1 MADPDKPDMSSIWGP
16 SSAVI
21 ARTVGIICIA
31 LGFLLGM
38 EAVQGSGES
47 WMQTSLA
54 LIVTGL
60 LAQGYA
66 MYCTIQR
73 ARHRNSDPSL
83 DNHDE
88 WAKKKDEK
96 DL

>member
-1 MADPDKPDMSSIWGP
+1 MTEPTKPKVGSLTGP

-21 ARTVGIICIA
+21 ARSVGIVCIA
-31 LGFLLGM
+31 LGFVVGM
-38 EAVQGSGES
+38 EGLQDPASP
-47 WMQTSLA
+47 WMRTALG

-73 ARHRNSDPSL
+73 MRQRFEKEKTGQDKTKP
-83 DNHDE
+83 
-88 WAKKKDEK
+88 KDGKE
-96 DL
+96 

>member
-1 MADPDKPDMSSIWGP
+1 MSDPVKSNIGSLLGP

-21 ARTVGIICIA
+21 ARTVGIVCIA
-31 LGFLLGM
+31 LGFILGM
-38 EAVQGSGES
+38 ESLQESGSS
-47 WMQTSLA
+47 WLRTSQA

-73 ARHRNSDPSL
+73 ARQRNA
-83 DNHDE
+83 NQETQH
-88 WAKKKDEK
+88 KDDHAEEK
-96 DL
+96 DNEDS